1 MLWLSNKRKETK
13 AVETGI
19 LKMGGGCSESCAI
32 VYRYRKSRPGSITEM
47 SNRSPG
53 GERLYTFL
61 QTFFIRDN
69 GILCRAVH
77 PGRTKCFLLSH
88 F

>member
-1 MLWLSNKRKETK
+1 MLRLSNKRQKTK

-19 LKMGGGCSESCAI
+19 LKMGGCSESCAV

-53 GERLYTFL
+53 GDG
-61 QTFFIRDN
+61 FIRSY
-69 GILCRAVH
+69 RH
-77 PGRTKCFLLSH
+77 FSSETKE
-88 F
+88 